1 MARRKKK
8 QQGQTRPDPQSLMA
22 SSEISQE
29 DAASLLQSLIAQT
42 VNAQTPDAITTSTSR
57 GIQSTDANTQEAPPM
72 TVEQQVALSSG
83 KKELGKKFEEAGM
96 SGMSTTERFAEVGL
110 DEFGQPLPQQ
120 DAAPNVRSK
129 ERSGSRNPL
138 QLLSS
143 LVQGVVDIVP
153 TSATARLANT
163 EAALNRQKLEQGG
176 ELGIEKEKQIIKAG
190 AETTKFLDDF
200 MANKPLGGEAATQF
214 NLSTDLVN
222 DTKQL
227 QDILNINPNALEKLA
242 TPGNK
247 AGQRVR
253 DLVGKL
259 KANLV
264 ALRGGKSLTA
274 NEEKIINTLIP
285 KRGFSSK
292 LQDRSSI
299 DFQLQSIF
307 DSASRQ
313 QRLLQPDAFAQGN
326 MKKLRANGISDD
338 VIMELHR
345 LGELGDKNAQ

>member
-1 MARRKKK
+1 MAKRKRKKIT
-8 QQGQTRPDPQSLMA
+8 QTRPDPQSIDSSSDIQNTEMA
-22 SSEISQE
+22 AVLRSLLEQAPDALSTADSSGIQSSNTTKQE
-29 DAASLLQSLIAQT
+29 DAPL
-42 VNAQTPDAITTSTSR
+42 
-57 GIQSTDANTQEAPPM
+57 
-72 TVEQQVALSSG
+72 TVEQEVALTG
-83 KKELGKKFEEAGM
+83 RKKELGLQFEEAGM
-96 SGMSTTERFAEVGL
+96 QGMSGADRFAAVGL
-110 DEFGQPLPQQ
+110 DEFGKPLPKQ
-120 DAAPNVRSK
+120 DQSQVSPNQNVRSK
-129 ERSGSRNPL
+129 DRSGSRNPL

-143 LVQGVVDIVP
+143 LVQGVVDIIP
-153 TSATARLANT
+153 TSPAAKLANSQM
-163 EAALNRQKLEQGG
+163 ALNKQKFAQGG
-176 ELGIEKEKQIIKAG
+176 ELGIAQEKDIIKSG
-190 AETTKFLDDF
+190 IETTKFLDNF

-214 NLSTDLVN
+214 NLSSDLVN

-227 QDILNINPNALEKLA
+227 QDILNLNPNALEKLA

-292 LQDRSSI
+292 LQDKSSI

-313 QRLLQPDAFAQGN
+313 LKLLQPDAVAQEN

-345 LGELGDKNAQ
+345 RGELGDNNAK